1 MIIKILFTAFDTFD
15 VESVHIV
22 TVDVRLWT

>member
-1 MIIKILFTAFDTFD
+1 MIIKLLFVAFDIFD

-22 TVDVRLWT
+22 TVDVRIWT